1 MAAAIKLE
9 LDKLDFSSQG
19 RRLQEG
25 ESMAKPVKSVQAEA
39 AATTTCGERCDNFDV
54 TVTAYGPALQAI
66 SEEVRKLNFLKSVAN
81 TLRSTEGDGR
91 AKVDLRVATA
101 TYTPIQVEG
110 ADANWVNGSP
120 VADPNFVYEPTITR
134 DAEPTDMTSPSP
146 SPPPPTGAAST
157 GSVGV
162 FESESAQSVDDDA
175 KHPGAIFAYIL
186 VCLLV
191 LCPVSCYYYARTR
204 YGEDRVGLWFRYKCS
219 HSNPTLPFFYKPRE
233 EMESLRQQLEA
244 PRTSSKMSL
253 GETTLTRGMSQT
265 AV

>member
-1 MAAAIKLE
+1 VAAAIKLE
-9 LDKLDFSSQG
+9 LDRVDFSSQG

-54 TVTAYGPALQAI
+54 TVTAFGPALQAI
-66 SEEVRKLNFLKSVAN
+66 SEEIRKIEFLKRVAN

-110 ADANWVNGSP
+110 ADANWVDGSP
-120 VADPNFVYEPTITR
+120 VDDPNFVYEPTITR
-134 DAEPTDMTSPSP
+134 DTELTDMSPRP
-146 SPPPPTGAAST
+146 PPPPPPTVAAST
-157 GSVGV
+157 GGVG
-162 FESESAQSVDDDA
+162 FETESAQSVEDDA
-175 KHPGAIFAYIL
+175 KHPGAIFAYVL

-204 YGEDRVGLWFRYKCS
+204 YGEDRAGLWFRYKCS

-233 EMESLRQQLEA
+233 EMESLRQQLYA
-244 PRTSSKMSL
+244 PRTSSKASL

>member
-1 MAAAIKLE
+1 M
-9 LDKLDFSSQG
+9 
-19 RRLQEG
+19 
-25 ESMAKPVKSVQAEA
+25 
-39 AATTTCGERCDNFDV
+39 
-54 TVTAYGPALQAI
+54 
-66 SEEVRKLNFLKSVAN
+66 
-81 TLRSTEGDGR
+81 
-91 AKVDLRVATA
+91 
-101 TYTPIQVEG
+101 EG

-157 GSVGV
+157 GV
-162 FESESAQSVDDDA
+162 FESESAQSVNDDA

-244 PRTSSKMSL
+244 PRTSSKVYP
-253 GETTLTRGMSQT
+253 TPAPAPAPTPTLSPTLPLPYPQP
-265 AV
+265 

>member
-1 MAAAIKLE
+1 MA
-9 LDKLDFSSQG
+9 Q
-19 RRLQEG
+19 
-25 ESMAKPVKSVQAEA
+25 PVKSVQADP
-39 AATTTCGERCDNFDV
+39 AATATCGERCGDFKI
-54 TVTAYGPALQAI
+54 TVRAFGPALQAI
-66 SEEVRKLNFLKSVAN
+66 SEEIRKLDFLKSVAN
-81 TLRSTEGDGR
+81 TLRSTTGDGR
-91 AKVDLRVATA
+91 AKVDLREATA

-120 VADPNFVYEPTITR
+120 VDDPNFVYDPVISDTEL
-134 DAEPTDMTSPSP
+134 ADMTPRP
-146 SPPPPTGAAST
+146 PPPPPPTVATNRG
-157 GSVGV
+157 GVGGV

-191 LCPVSCYYYARTR
+191 LCPVSCYYYARTM
-204 YGEDRVGLWFRYKCS
+204 YGADRAGLWFRYKCS

-233 EMESLRQQLEA
+233 EMESLRQQLYE
-244 PRTSSKMSL
+244 PRTSSKTSL

>member
-1 MAAAIKLE
+1 M
-9 LDKLDFSSQG
+9 
-19 RRLQEG
+19 EG
-25 ESMAKPVKSVQAEA
+25 K
-39 AATTTCGERCDNFDV
+39 N
-54 TVTAYGPALQAI
+54 
-66 SEEVRKLNFLKSVAN
+66 
-81 TLRSTEGDGR
+81 
-91 AKVDLRVATA
+91 
-101 TYTPIQVEG
+101 
-110 ADANWVNGSP
+110 ANWVNGSP

-191 LCPVSCYYYARTR
+191 LCPVSCYYYARTM
-204 YGEDRVGLWFRYKCS
+204 YGADRAGLWFRYKCS

-244 PRTSSKMSL
+244 PRTSSKVYP
-253 GETTLTRGMSQT
+253 TPAPAPTPTPTLSPTLPLPYPQP
-265 AV
+265 